1 MRLLAAVAVIAGG
14 LVAIGVVAAV
24 GSPTDTQ
31 VLPPDPVIDR
41 IAYVTPEGEIW
52 TAAPDGSSRSQ
63 LSPADDGFYT
73 WPTWS
78 PDGRTIVFSAVLGDA
93 AENVRVLL
101 LEAELAEG
109 TVSSLHSGATGFV
122 GLLAEDVV
130 HYPIWSPDGAHLA
143 FIAGREDGLA
153 LLLDDRSDDAPPREI
168 LGDGPLWLSW
178 SADSRFLLAHRGQ
191 DNILIDVGSGDAV
204 DGYPTT
210 RVDSLAE
217 RYRVSAWSPADARF
231 AYVERDGGGDHV
243 IVMTTPDGA
252 RTRIDRAPVIHSAL
266 SWSPD
271 ARHLA
276 VHGTSGITTYMGQ
289 QVILGEGFRLY
300 DASGVPTDLGV
311 GDVMIAMFWS
321 PEGSR
326 IAYVTAPDARGT
338 LSWRL
343 YDVDTNE
350 SRLLAEF
357 IPSGP
362 QLVLFSFF
370 DQYALSHSPWSHD
383 GRSLVFAGR
392 LWRGVVTAAQTSGSQ
407 VIVLPV
413 DNPAGG
419 APIAEG
425 LLAFP
430 SPR

>member
-1 MRLLAAVAVIAGG
+1 MI
-14 LVAIGVVAAV
+14 AIGVVAAI
-24 GSPTDTQ
+24 GSPSDAE

-41 IAYVTPEGEIW
+41 IAYVTPDGEIR
-52 TAAPDGSSRSQ
+52 TVAPDGSSQGRV
-63 LSPADDGFYT
+63 SPADDGFYT

-78 PDGRTIVFSAVLGDA
+78 PDGRTIVFSAVFGDT
-93 AENVRVLL
+93 AENVRTQL
-101 LEAELAEG
+101 LEVDLATG
-109 TVSSLHSGATGFV
+109 SVSSLDSGARGFV

-143 FIAGREDGLA
+143 FIAGREYGLA
-153 LLLDDRSDDAPPREI
+153 LLVDDRSDGAPPREI

-178 SADSRFLLAHRGQ
+178 SADSRFLLAHRAQ

-210 RVDSLAE
+210 RVDSLSE
-217 RYRVSAWSPADARF
+217 RYRVSPWSPTDGRF
-231 AYVERDGGGDHV
+231 AYVERDGGGDHA
-243 IVMTTPDGA
+243 ILMATPDGA
-252 RTRIDRAPVIHSAL
+252 RIRVDRAPVIHSAL

-271 ARHLA
+271 GRHLA

-300 DASGVPTDLGV
+300 DADGSSTDLGV
-311 GDVMIAMFWS
+311 GDLMIAMFWS
-321 PEGSR
+321 PGGSR

-338 LSWRL
+338 LAWRL
-343 YDVDTNE
+343 YDVATNE

-383 GRSLVFAGR
+383 GRRLVFSGR
-392 LWRGVVTAAQTSGSQ
+392 LWRGVVSATQASGSQ
-407 VIVLPV
+407 VIVVPV
-413 DNPAGG
+413 DSPA
-419 APIAEG
+419 AASPITEG
-425 LLAFP
+425 VLAFP

>member
-1 MRLLAAVAVIAGG
+1 MSCDAPALKAGGELRLLAAAIVIAGG

-52 TAAPDGSSRSQ
+52 TAAPDGSSRSR
-63 LSPADDGFYT
+63 LSPADGGFYT

-243 IVMTTPDGA
+243 IVDDDPRRCKDEDRSRPRDPLGPLLVP
-252 RTRIDRAPVIHSAL
+252 RRAPSRRPRNERHHDIHGSAGD
-266 SWSPD
+266 P
-271 ARHLA
+271 RR
-276 VHGTSGITTYMGQ
+276 
-289 QVILGEGFRLY
+289 GF
-300 DASGVPTDLGV
+300 
-311 GDVMIAMFWS
+311 
-321 PEGSR
+321 
-326 IAYVTAPDARGT
+326 
-338 LSWRL
+338 
-343 YDVDTNE
+343 
-350 SRLLAEF
+350 
-357 IPSGP
+357 
-362 QLVLFSFF
+362 Q
-370 DQYALSHSPWSHD
+370 ALRCERDFHRP
-383 GRSLVFAGR
+383 GRR
-392 LWRGVVTAAQTSGSQ
+392 
-407 VIVLPV
+407 
-413 DNPAGG
+413 
-419 APIAEG
+419 
-425 LLAFP
+425 
-430 SPR
+430 

>member
-63 LSPADDGFYT
+63 LSPADGGFYT

-300 DASGVPTDLGV
+300 DANGISTDLGV
-311 GDVMIAMFWS
+311 GDLMIAMFWS

-383 GRSLVFAGR
+383 GRRLVFAGR

-419 APIAEG
+419 GPIAEG

>member
-14 LVAIGVVAAV
+14 LIAIGVVAAV
-24 GSPTDTQ
+24 DSPSEAQ

-41 IAYVTPEGEIW
+41 VAYVTPEGEIW
-52 TAAPDGSSRSQ
+52 TVVPDGSSRSRV
-63 LSPADDGFYT
+63 SPADDGFYT

-78 PDGRTIVFSAVLGDA
+78 PDGRTIVFSAVFGDSV
-93 AENVRVLL
+93 ENVRVEL
-101 LEAELAEG
+101 LEADLAEG

-130 HYPIWSPDGAHLA
+130 HYPIWSPDGSHLA

-153 LLLDDRSDDAPPREI
+153 LLLDDRGDDASPREI

-178 SADSRFLLAHRGQ
+178 SFDSRYLLAHRAQ
-191 DNILIDVGSGDAV
+191 DNILIDVGSGGTV
-204 DGYPTT
+204 DGYMMT

-217 RYRVSAWSPADARF
+217 RYRVSAWSPIDTHF

-243 IVMTTPDGA
+243 IIIATPEGA
-252 RTRIDRAPVIHSAL
+252 RTRVDRAPVIHSAL

-271 ARHLA
+271 GRHLA
-276 VHGTSGITTYMGQ
+276 VHGTSGITTYLGQ

-300 DASGVPTDLGV
+300 DADGSSADLGV
-311 GDVMIAMFWS
+311 GDLMIAMFWS

-343 YDVDTNE
+343 YDVATNE
-350 SRLLAEF
+350 SKLLAEF

-370 DQYALSHSPWSHD
+370 DQYALSHSPWTSD
-383 GRSLVFAGR
+383 GRRLVFSGR
-392 LWRGVVTAAQTSGSQ
+392 LWRGVVSASQASGSQ

-413 DNPAGG
+413 DIPA
-419 APIAEG
+419 AAIPIADG
-425 LLAFP
+425 VLAFP

>member
-1 MRLLAAVAVIAGG
+1 MRLLAAAAVIAGG
-14 LVAIGVVAAV
+14 LITIGVVAGV
-24 GSPTDTQ
+24 GSPSDAQ
-31 VLPPDPVIDR
+31 VLPPDPAIDR

-52 TAAPDGSSRSQ
+52 TVAPDGSSKSRV
-63 LSPADDGFYT
+63 SPADDGFYT

-78 PDGRTIVFSAVLGDA
+78 PDGRTIVFSAVFGET
-93 AENVRVLL
+93 AEDVRAQL
-101 LEAELAEG
+101 LEADLAAG

-143 FIAGREDGLA
+143 FIAGRENGLA
-153 LLLDDRSDDAPPREI
+153 LLLDDRSDDDPPREI

-178 SADSRFLLAHRGQ
+178 SADSRFLLAHRAQ
-191 DNILIDVGSGDAV
+191 ENILIDVGSRDPM
-204 DGYPTT
+204 DRYLMTW
-210 RVDSLAE
+210 VDSLAE
-217 RYRVSAWSPADARF
+217 RYRVSAWSPADGRF

-243 IVMTTPDGA
+243 ILMATPDGA
-252 RTRIDRAPVIHSAL
+252 RIRVDRAPVIHSAL

-271 ARHLA
+271 GSYLA
-276 VHGTSGITTYMGQ
+276 VHGTSGITTYLGQ

-300 DASGVPTDLGV
+300 DADGMSTDLGV
-311 GDVMIAMFWS
+311 GDLMIAMFWS
-321 PEGSR
+321 PAGSR

-338 LSWRL
+338 ISWRL
-343 YDVDTNE
+343 YDVATNE

-357 IPSGP
+357 IPSRP

-383 GRSLVFAGR
+383 GRRLVFSGR
-392 LWRGVVTAAQTSGSQ
+392 LWRGVVSAAQASGSQ

-413 DNPAGG
+413 DSPAG
-419 APIAEG
+419 ASPIAEG
-425 LLAFP
+425 VLAFS